1 VDAIIGDA
9 PLRLSLFLLV
19 LGATALGEVVAPRR
33 ALTHSR
39 WRRWPANL
47 AIVAIG
53 AALVRLAL
61 PVTAVS
67 TAALAARHG
76 WGLLNGGVTLPTW
89 AAVAVSVIVLDLA
102 IYLQHV
108 VFHAV
113 PVLWR
118 LHRMHH
124 ADLDVDAT
132 TGARFHPLEL
142 LLSVVVKVTV
152 VAALGAPPAGVV
164 LFEVLLA
171 ASSTF
176 NHANLALPGWVDRA
190 LRWILVTPDMHRV
203 HHSIDAA
210 ETRSNFGFA
219 LAWWDRLGGT
229 YRAQP
234 AAGHAAM
241 TLGIPAFRD
250 PADLGLGPL
259 LVQPLRAERASD
271 PAAGRPAPA
280 TASGEPRPPRPLVR

>member
-9 PLRLSLFLLV
+9 PVRLSLFLLV
-19 LGATALGEVVAPRR
+19 LGAMALGEVVAPRR
-33 ALTHSR
+33 ALALSR

-53 AALVRLAL
+53 AALLRLAL

-67 TAALAARHG
+67 TAAFAAEHG
-76 WGLLNGGVTLPTW
+76 WGLLNGGMPLPAW
-89 AAVAVSVIVLDLA
+89 AAVALSVIVLDLA
-102 IYLQHV
+102 IYIQHV

-142 LLSVVVKVTV
+142 LLSAVVKVAV
-152 VAALGAPPAGVV
+152 VAALGAPAAGVV
-164 LFEVLLA
+164 LFELLLA

-176 NHANLALPGWVDRA
+176 NHANIALPGPVDRI
-190 LRWILVTPDMHRV
+190 LRWLLVTPDMHRV
-203 HHSIDAA
+203 HHSIEPA

-219 LAWWDRLGGT
+219 LSWWDRLGGT
-229 YRAQP
+229 YLAQP
-234 AAGHAAM
+234 AAGHASM
-241 TLGIPAFRD
+241 TLGIRSFRD
-250 PADLGLGPL
+250 SKDLGLGPL
-259 LVQPLRAERASD
+259 LVQPLRAEQGSD
-271 PAAGRPAPA
+271 SPADRPATVTP
-280 TASGEPRPPRPLVR
+280 SGDPPRPLVR